1 MTGCPPQDVK
11 ALSGSG
17 RSQLISGDPLYT
29 PKSPTLRDRRKVGL
43 TLDTCIG
50 RSSST
55 SKRKDPLPLS
65 RHAFLQRVTM
75 NSPDQLPLKS
85 MSLKRTLES
94 QTLSSSSESNLS
106 CEAEKQIGMKS
117 GMLQEAETSW
127 LSLPMYEVLNFN
139 QSNVILTSE
148 EFAQILPNLSQ
159 WNVRFTYFGEIP
171 VLENPAG
178 LGMRRVSAL
187 TLKVPV
193 QNSGMVTKIKKM
205 LLSMSLEET
214 SVILINKASLTC
226 SDGWTDIPFWS
237 RQKDQGSYCLLAE
250 SGSRVTSRLPTG
262 ILLWMRTLPLLCC
275 ED

>member
-11 ALSGSG
+11 ESSGS
-17 RSQLISGDPLYT
+17 PLSRWMT
-29 PKSPTLRDRRKVGL
+29 GLPPSLKVLPTSKAKKKRGL
-43 TLDTCIG
+43 TVDTSIG
-50 RSSST
+50 SSSST
-55 SKRKDPLPLS
+55 CLERDPLPLS
-65 RHAFLQRVTM
+65 RHSFLERVTM
-75 NSPDQLPLKS
+75 NSPVVTPLKT
-85 MSLKRTLES
+85 MSGRKIPES
-94 QTLSSSSESNLS
+94 PTPNLNLESNLS

-214 SVILINKASLTC
+214 SASLTC